1 MDLWR
6 EACVISK
13 YNGLAGLLFKMQL
26 FIQRLIF
33 LNMDILTLLRRIFV
47 ILLAVGVLYL
57 VVKLFGRIVV
67 AVILLIILT
76 YIIYK
81 FW

>member
-1 MDLWR
+1 
-6 EACVISK
+6 
-13 YNGLAGLLFKMQL
+13 
-26 FIQRLIF
+26 
-33 LNMDILTLLRRIFV
+33 MDILTLLRRIFV

-57 VVKLFGRIVV
+57 VVRLFGRIVV